1 MISNSFTASFPFA
14 TQRDRLIVLAAG
26 VFLLMSVLHSNS
38 SSADTIDVWFGTTTP
53 RNADSPADSR
63 GVYHARLD
71 TEKGKLTEPK
81 LAVEASSPGFLE
93 LHPNGKML
101 YRVGNHDGKPSVS
114 AYRIVRKGNQT
125 SLEFDSS
132 AEINDGGAAH
142 LSLDRSGR
150 VLFSAQYGGGS
161 TGVYSLDEKGSII
174 KQTQLL
180 KHEGGSNVVAN
191 RQNKPHAH
199 WVGTSPDNRFVFVPD
214 LGMDKV
220 VIWKLDADTATV
232 KAHGFGQGI
241 PGGGPRHMKFHTSG
255 KYIYLLNELTL
266 SVTVFDYDAEAGAMT
281 PVQTIETIS
290 ESAKSKEIFNSSSEI
305 RVHPSG
311 KFVYAANRGN
321 DTITAF
327 RVDPSNGKLSLIEV
341 EPVRGAW
348 PRNFNIDPTGKW
360 LLAAGRDTNSITVF
374 SVDVE
379 SGELT
384 YMRSSVMVPTPICVA
399 FGK

>member
-1 MISNSFTASFPFA
+1 MNANPFTRRLRFRFCVTVAGTLLFMSAIQTNSVT
-14 TQRDRLIVLAAG
+14 
-26 VFLLMSVLHSNS
+26 
-38 SSADTIDVWFGTTTP
+38 ADTIDVWFGTTTP
-53 RNADSPADSR
+53 RNADGPADSR
-63 GVYHARLD
+63 GIYHARFD
-71 TEKGKLTEPK
+71 TEKGKLTEPQ
-81 LAVEASSPGFLE
+81 LAVEANSPGFLE

-114 AYRIVRKGNQT
+114 AYRIVRSGNKVT
-125 SLEFDSS
+125 LDFDSS

-142 LSLDRSGR
+142 LSLDRNAR

-161 TGVYSLDEKGSII
+161 TGVYSLDENGSII

-180 KHEGGSNVVAN
+180 AHEGGSNVVPN

-220 VIWKLDADTATV
+220 VIWKLDAESATV
-232 KAHGFGQGI
+232 KPHGFGQGI
-241 PGGGPRHMKFHTSG
+241 PGGGPRHMKFHTNG

-266 SVTVFDYDAEAGAMT
+266 SVTVFDYDADAGTMT
-281 PVQTIETIS
+281 PIQTIETIS
-290 ESAKSKEIFNSSSEI
+290 ESVKAKEIFNSSSEI

-311 KFVYAANRGN
+311 NFVYAANRGN

-327 RVDPSNGKLSLIEV
+327 RVDPSDGKLTLIEV
-341 EPVRGAW
+341 EPIRGGW
-348 PRNFNIDPTGKW
+348 PRNFNVDPSGKW
-360 LLAAGRDTNSITVF
+360 LLAAGRDTNSVTVF
-374 SVDVE
+374 SIDGD
-379 SGELT
+379 SGALT
-384 YMRSSVMVPTPICVA
+384 YTRTSVMVPTPICVA